1 MHVRKYK
8 VNPIRKEI
16 RYDFKLLREKAKRTK
31 KSNLDKHKKNYNEFK
46 CIKYPH

>member
-16 RYDFKLLREKAKRTK
+16 RYMTLKLLREKQREQRKA
-31 KSNLDKHKKNYNEFK
+31 
-46 CIKYPH
+46 I